1 MKYNFVYKTTNNL
14 NGDYYYGVHST
25 DNLDDGYMG
34 SGKRIN
40 SSINKYGKENF
51 TREIVQFFSRK
62 KCAYSLESVIVT
74 PELIKD
80 PHCLNLAIGG
90 FGGNTYAGF
99 TDEQLKE
106 IGAKISKA
114 NKGKKI
120 GPFTEE
126 HKQKLRKPKSE
137 EHKQKLSEIQKGK
150 HLSEETRK
158 KLKLKNAG
166 KNNPMYGK
174 NAEDFM
180 SQEAVRI
187 KRLRQSNKMKEYY
200 NKNPENRKNFVL
212 SALNKKCINNGT
224 INKLVQKSELDIFLN
239 NGWQLGRIKK
249 NN

>member
-1 MKYNFVYKTTNNL
+1 MNKYNFVYKITNNI

-25 DNLDDGYMG
+25 NNLNDGYLG

-40 SSINKYGKENF
+40 RSINKYGKENF

-62 KCAYSLESVIVT
+62 KCAYSLEAAIVT
-74 PELIKD
+74 SELIKD
-80 PHCLNLAIGG
+80 PHCLNLSIGG

-114 NKGKKI
+114 NKGKKY

-126 HKQKLRKPKSE
+126 HRQNISKSRLG
-137 EHKQKLSEIQKGK
+137 KTSWMKGK
-150 HLSEETRK
+150 HPSDETRQK
-158 KLKLKNAG
+158 MRENHKDQSGDK
-166 KNNPMYGK
+166 NPMYRK

-180 SQEAVRI
+180 TPEAI
-187 KRLRQSNKMKEYY
+187 KLKRARQSKNIKEYY
-200 NKNPENRKNFVL
+200 KNPDNRKKCAKG
-212 SALNKKCINNGT
+212 ALGKKCINNGQV
-224 INKLVQKSELDIFLN
+224 NKLVKPSELELFLN

-249 NN
+249 NI